1 VTPFPTI
8 DALREGLGGKA
19 ASAAPAIDP
28 AYAAKMLHPLPANA
42 TVVNRRA
49 FILERAAG
57 KVVLDVGAT
66 GPMHALLVQKAAKVY
81 GWDREDGP
89 GVTGV
94 NLDAVGLQL
103 PVYPDVELIVL
114 GEVLEHLSNPGHFL
128 NALRAAYACPT
139 IVTVPNAY
147 CMLGRGHLARG
158 YDCVNGDA
166 GGAAGAS
173 RLRNTR
179 VLLLQRQAER
189 AHLPG
194 RGADRRYGVSAYGC
208 RQEEC
213 ALSIPHAPCRLDGL
227 RQRRERPDRERHQL
241 GHHQALLRV

>member
-158 YDCVNGDA
+158 YDCVNGDHVA
-166 GGAAGAS
+166 WHSPKTLA
-173 RLRNTR
+173 
-179 VLLLQRQAER
+179 VLLERAGYEIREFFYYNGRPNEPIYQAE
-189 AHLPG
+189 
-194 RGADRRYGVSAYGC
+194 
-208 RQEEC
+208 
-213 ALSIPHAPCRLDGL
+213 GL
-227 RQRRERPDRERHQL
+227 IAVT
-241 GHHQALLRV
+241 G